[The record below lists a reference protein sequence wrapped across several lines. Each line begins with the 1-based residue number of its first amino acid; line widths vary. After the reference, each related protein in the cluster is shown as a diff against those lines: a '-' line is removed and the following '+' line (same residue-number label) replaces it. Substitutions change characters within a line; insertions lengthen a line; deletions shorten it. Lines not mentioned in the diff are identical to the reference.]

1 MATLVG
7 PQLFPNPGFHQPAGG
22 VMAAGMPV
30 WTKEEMTGVSQ
41 RGRDELASRLVLS
54 RRRAM
59 LQCRSEFRQSGHL
72 CSCAKLLPCICY

>member
-41 RGRDELASRLVLS
+41 RGRDELA
-54 RRRAM
+54 
-59 LQCRSEFRQSGHL
+59 
-72 CSCAKLLPCICY
+72 